1 MKEDEEE
8 ISTIYNC
15 LLQLLQAGEP
25 NVINQLPK
33 LLVIFASD
41 LSRLDETQRQT
52 LAGVLQLLQQQYPQ
66 QMTVSIATL
75 APEQMAIL
83 QDLIQS

>member
-1 MKEDEEE
+1 MH
-8 ISTIYNC
+8 
-15 LLQLLQAGEP
+15 
-25 NVINQLPK
+25 NVFYCITT
-33 LLVIFASD
+33 A
-41 LSRLDETQRQT
+41 QRQT